1 MPAISRFF
9 GLTIYMYYND
19 HAPPHFHVEYNEWEA
34 VYAIETLDTLRG
46 ELPRR
51 AHSMIVEWALMKR
64 GQLRANWANAE
75 RQLPLEQIE
84 PLE

>member
-9 GLTIYMYYND
+9 GLTVYMYYND

-34 VYAIETLDTLRG
+34 VYAIETLETLRG

-64 GQLRANWANAE
+64 AQLRANWANAE
-75 RQLPLEQIE
+75 RQLPLEQIG